1 MNSSPASSA
10 DSSGPAL
17 EVRHNVAA
25 SRFEVVQD
33 GHTSICDYRLQAGQM
48 VMNHTVVP
56 PELGGRGIAAAMV
69 EAALAWARAEGLRVV
84 PQCSYV
90 AAYMKRH
97 PETQDLLAS

>member
-1 MNSSPASSA
+1 MSSSSASSSDA
-10 DSSGPAL
+10 MGPA
-17 EVRHNVAA
+17 VDVHHNVAA
-25 SRFEVVQD
+25 SRFEVVLD
-33 GHTSICDYRLQAGQM
+33 GHTSICDYRLQAGLM